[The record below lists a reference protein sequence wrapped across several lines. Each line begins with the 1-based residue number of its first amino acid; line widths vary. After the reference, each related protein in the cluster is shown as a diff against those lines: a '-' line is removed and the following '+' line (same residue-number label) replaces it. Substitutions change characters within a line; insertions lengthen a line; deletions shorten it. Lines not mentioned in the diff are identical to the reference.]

1 MKVLLVSHELSVT
14 GAPNSLL
21 RQAGYFKSAGF
32 DVEVWT
38 LADGPLRVRYE
49 AAGFSPEV
57 VPNNRQ
63 AILGR
68 FAKTHVRYDLVVCNT
83 IRTYRAVDVFRRQG
97 LKVAWFVRETLLLD
111 EDWWLNPDFADV
123 FAGFGNLYTV
133 SEYAADVV
141 RRYNPHVRV
150 IHNSVA
156 DVFRGFAPLGRSVRF
171 GFIGSIIPAKG
182 IDVLLDAFADVRLK
196 FPAATLTIAGGSAR
210 DDFERLRAQTAG
222 EPSVRWVGQVQADD
236 KQSFFDSIDVLCVP
250 SLDEPSGL
258 TVIEGAMQGKAVIT
272 TDRTGANYLV
282 DSTCGRIVRAGD
294 RRSLAKALSEL
305 AGAGAKVLW
314 ELGHSARA
322 RYLRLG
328 TPAEERAAVLRMVE
342 ECRAE
347 PPVRTP
353 LHDDSA
359 KPLFHVTRYLDGRC
373 RVYFRGLRLF
383 SFRGKGVSR
392 R

>member
-21 RQAGYFKSAGF
+21 RQAGYFRSAGF

-38 LADGPLRVRYE
+38 FADGPLRARYA
-49 AAGFSPEV
+49 AAGFRPET
-57 VPNNRQ
+57 VPDNRQ
-63 AILGR
+63 AILAR
-68 FAKTHVRYDLVVCNT
+68 YAAAPVRYDLVICNT

-111 EDWWLNPDFADV
+111 EDMWLNPDFAGL

-141 RRYNPHVRV
+141 RRYNPRVRV

-156 DVFRGFAPLGRSVRF
+156 DAFRGFAEPGPSVRF

-182 IDVLLDAFADVRLK
+182 IDVLLEAFRRVRTR
-196 FPAATLTIAGGSAR
+196 FPSVTLTIAGGSAR

-222 EPSVRWVGQVQADD
+222 DGSIRWLGEVQTDG
-236 KQSFFDSIDVLCVP
+236 KQAFFDSVDVLCVP

-258 TVIEGAMQGKAVIT
+258 TVLEGAMQGKPVIT

-282 DSTCGRIVRAGD
+282 DSSSGRIVRAGD
-294 RRSLAKALSEL
+294 WHSLAEAMTEL
-305 AGAGAKVLW
+305 AGMDADLLTT
-314 ELGHSARA
+314 LGREARE

-328 TPAEERAAVLRMVE
+328 TSEAERTAVLRMVD
-342 ECRAE
+342 ECSPE
-347 PPVRTP
+347 PPVRAG
-353 LHDDSA
+353 LRDDSA
-359 KPLFHVTRYLDGRC
+359 RPWFHVTRYYDGRC

-383 SFRGKGVSR
+383 SFRGKGVLR

>member
-21 RQAGYFKSAGF
+21 RQAGYYKSAGF

-38 LADGPLRVRYE
+38 FADGPLRVRYE

-57 VPNNRQ
+57 VPNDRQ

-68 FAKTHVRYDLVVCNT
+68 FAKDPVRYDLVICNT

-133 SEYAADVV
+133 SEYAAGVV

-150 IHNSVA
+150 IHNSVP

-182 IDVLLDAFADVRLK
+182 IDVLIDAFADVRLN
-196 FPAATLTIAGGSAR
+196 FPSATLTIAGGSER
-210 DDFERLRAQTAG
+210 DDFGRLRAQTAG
-222 EPSVRWVGQVQADD
+222 EPSVRWIGQVQADG
-236 KQSFFDSIDVLCVP
+236 KQAFFDSIDVLCVP

-258 TVIEGAMQGKAVIT
+258 TVIEGTMQGKAVIT
-272 TDRTGANYLV
+272 TDCTGANYLV

-294 RRSLAKALSEL
+294 RRALAEALSEL
-305 AGAGAKVLW
+305 AGASTSVLGD
-314 ELGHSARA
+314 LGRSARA

-328 TPAEERAAVLRMVE
+328 TPAEERAAVLRIVE
-342 ECRAE
+342 ECQVE
-347 PPVRTP
+347 PPVKTP
-353 LHDDSA
+353 LRDDSA
-359 KPLFHVTRYLDGRC
+359 KPLFHMTRYLDGRC

-383 SFRGKGVSR
+383 SFRGKGVLGR
-392 R
+392 